1 MVGDIFF
8 TKTLIQ
14 LIKCAKNSKWNKI
27 KTWFFKRFLFGCS
40 TANFGPL
47 LAGHAHS
54 PYVYHYINQNDSVVE
69 EVEVF
74 VNPYYG
80 EGESNKNDTIWNK
93 FGGLTSLKPR
103 LHYNAWLSTTLI
115 TNC

>member
-8 TKTLIQ
+8 TKTLIH
-14 LIKCAKNSKWNKI
+14 LIKCAKNSKWNQI

-54 PYVYHYINQNDSVVE
+54 PYVYHFINQNDSVVE

-74 VNPYYG
+74 VNLYYG
-80 EGESNKNDTIWNK
+80 EGESKKMILFETSSVASLLWNQGCTIMHD
-93 FGGLTSLKPR
+93 FPPP
-103 LHYNAWLSTTLI
+103 
-115 TNC
+115 

>member
-14 LIKCAKNSKWNKI
+14 LIKCAKNSKWNQI
-27 KTWFFKRFLFGCS
+27 KTLFFKRFLFGCS
-40 TANFGPL
+40 TANFAPL

-54 PYVYHYINQNDSVVE
+54 PYVYHFINQNDSVVE

-80 EGESNKNDTIWNK
+80 EGESKKMILFETSSVVSLLWNQGCTIMHD
-93 FGGLTSLKPR
+93 FPPP
-103 LHYNAWLSTTLI
+103 
-115 TNC
+115 